1 MTKYKIEEIDGVKVL
16 FLDNDKNIKE
26 TLDSFEKDEIGLIVI
41 GTHEDFIDRL
51 QGKKL
56 SEFIIEPTNNKIDI
70 INLPPPQ
77 REPFEIKPLD
87 LIPQFE
93 NPLIGFED
101 RGWKGEK
108 KWYDQYNKRNRKNK
122 R

>member
-1 MTKYKIEEIDGVKVL
+1 MTNYKIEEIDGVKVL

-56 SEFIIEPTNNKIDI
+56 SEFIIESNNNKIDI
-70 INLPPPQ
+70 TNLPPPQ
-77 REPFEIKPLD
+77 EPFIISPLPQLKN
-87 LIPQFE
+87 LI
-93 NPLIGFED
+93 LDDID
-101 RGWKGEK
+101 KSGWKGEK
-108 KWYDQYNKRNRKNK
+108 KWYDQYNKRNRKKK